1 MHKNSTKMKENLLEE
16 LKSES
21 IKRKEMERE
30 LEFLRKELADR
41 DVRISELESATEDK
55 DSNINISQISQ
66 ISKKIDVKFGQLY
79 GGESRVGQ
87 I

>member
-1 MHKNSTKMKENLLEE
+1 MKENLLEE